1 MHGVLLKTQER
12 LETTGI
18 VLSNLYSV
26 IGFLVLWDV
35 MTTYINMFILA
46 ESFGEYGLIANIM
59 IHMFGWAWGIVML
72 PIEFAIFALITYLF
86 SKSNHIIKVGRKNI
100 SLKYLPAIALA
111 VIIINNLANLTL
123 FLILSNQIVILTS

>member
-1 MHGVLLKTQER
+1 
-12 LETTGI
+12 
-18 VLSNLYSV
+18 
-26 IGFLVLWDV
+26 
-35 MTTYINMFILA
+35 MFILA

-59 IHMFGWAWGIVML
+59 IHMFSWAWGIVML